1 MDTLIKSPSAKDT
14 LLTEKGCDEKQI
26 FSQEDETYFTKAQ
39 IDTIKKGIE
48 QSDNGLLIPYTEVRK
63 KAREILCGN

>member
-39 IDTIKKGIE
+39 IDT
-48 QSDNGLLIPYTEVRK
+48 
-63 KAREILCGN
+63 

>member
-39 IDTIKKGIE
+39 IDTIKKG
-48 QSDNGLLIPYTEVRK
+48 TELRK